1 MLRTPY
7 KWNTANFKWN
17 DNAFTWDDCALITDI
32 VSSINAGIVTPQNL
46 IPDKKK
52 KKQFIKLLCKIQGK
66 PYEETK
72 QIVDTRIF
80 IKDIELVAKEVLGI
94 NIKIDR

>member
-1 MLRTPY
+1 MSRSPY
-7 KWNTANFKWN
+7 QWNTANFNWN
-17 DNAFTWDDCALITDI
+17 QNQFTWDDCALIIEI
-32 VSSINAGIVTPQNL
+32 VSSLGRGATSYEDP

-52 KKQFIKLLCKIQGK
+52 KKQFIKLLCKVQGIS
-66 PYEETK
+66 YEETK
-72 QIVDTRIF
+72 QIVNSNIF